1 MEKYYDKLTSETT
14 ELNNNEIRRIFSKYD
29 PKGVGFINKLDIQ
42 YIFLDVKNEL
52 EKSNVR
58 LNERIFVNKM
68 LAFYTQ
74 SPELCSIE
82 NVKKSLSDIIN
93 YEKDFIAKSNQRL
106 ISPLNY
112 LKKISNMEVKKADSY
127 NDYLAVNKRNDIYE
141 LKLYGNKELQ
151 SMIILNE
158 NKLQSIYK

>member
-1 MEKYYDKLTSETT
+1 MEKYYDKVNPEAS

-29 PKGVGFINKLDIQ
+29 IKSIGLINKLDIQ

-52 EKSNVR
+52 EKSNIK
-58 LNERIFVNKM
+58 LNERVFINKM
-68 LAFYTQ
+68 LTFYTQ
-74 SPELCSIE
+74 SPEMCSIE
-82 NVKKSLSDIIN
+82 SIKKCLSDIVTYDN
-93 YEKDFIAKSNQRL
+93 DTGTKNNSRL

-112 LKKISNMEVKKADSY
+112 LKKISNMEMKKKDDY
-127 NDYLAVNKRNDIYE
+127 NDYLAVNKRNDIYQ

-151 SMIILNE
+151 NMVILNE